1 MRRPLFPLALTFLLL
16 PVLAWS
22 DAESVTF
29 RFAPPDGTTFVQT
42 LVTTKTTE
50 IGSQKQTDAT
60 RSKVRL
66 RFEKKPQG
74 YILTGTPLSMTLER
88 NGQAVENPLL
98 DVLSQT
104 VITYR
109 IDPQGNLVAV
119 QGYGEFQDRLFKTL
133 PPQAVQALSKV
144 VNEEAMVAREKAEW
158 AGRIGDFSGNTLELG
173 SSWTSASP
181 FDLPSGE
188 QIRFYTRTDVVGK
201 ERCGARDCVRIRF
214 RYDTDASALG
224 AVAQKMVREVAAAA
238 GAPRDSTEAVKVG
251 RMGLSGGGE
260 RLVDPATLLVHAETL
275 ERTITME
282 GGATVRET
290 REYSFEF
297 EPRRAGR

>member
-1 MRRPLFPLALTFLLL
+1 MRRPLLPLALALVLL

-50 IGSQKQTDAT
+50 VGSQKQTDVT

-74 YILTGTPLSMTLER
+74 FLLTGTPLSMTLER
-88 NGQAVENPLL
+88 NGQTVENPVL

-104 VITYR
+104 AITYR
-109 IDPQGNLVAV
+109 IDPQGKLVAI
-119 QGYGEFQDRLFKTL
+119 QGYGDFQDRLFKAL
-133 PPQAVQALSKV
+133 PPQAARALSKV
-144 VNEEAMVAREKAEW
+144 VNEEGMVAREKAEW

-173 SSWTSASP
+173 ASWTATSP

-188 QIRFYTRTDVVGK
+188 QIQFYTRTDLVGK
-201 ERCGARDCVRIRF
+201 EKCGARDCVRIRF
-214 RYDTDASALG
+214 RYDTDAAALG
-224 AVAQKMVREVAAAA
+224 AVAGKVVQEVA
-238 GAPRDSTEAVKVG
+238 GATVKVG
-251 RMGLSGGGE
+251 KMGLSGSGE
-260 RLVDPATLLVHAETL
+260 RLVDPDTLLVHAETL
-275 ERTITME
+275 ERTITLE
-282 GGATVRET
+282 GGTTVREK

>member
-1 MRRPLFPLALTFLLL
+1 MRRPLLPLALALVLL

-50 IGSQKQTDAT
+50 IGSQKQTDVT

-74 YILTGTPLSMTLER
+74 FLLTGTPLSMTLER

-109 IDPQGNLVAV
+109 IDPQGKLVAI
-119 QGYGEFQDRLFKTL
+119 QGYGDFQDRLFKAL
-133 PPQAVQALSKV
+133 PPQAARALSKV
-144 VNEEAMVAREKAEW
+144 VNEEGMVAREKAEW

-173 SSWTSASP
+173 ASWTATSP

-188 QIRFYTRTDVVGK
+188 QIQFYTRTDLVGK
-201 ERCGARDCVRIRF
+201 EKCGARDCVRIRF
-214 RYDTDASALG
+214 RYDTDAAALG
-224 AVAQKMVREVAAAA
+224 AVAGKVVQEVA
-238 GAPRDSTEAVKVG
+238 GAPVKVG
-251 RMGLSGGGE
+251 KMGLSGSGE
-260 RLVDPATLLVHAETL
+260 RLVDPNTLLVHAETL
-275 ERTITME
+275 ERTITLE
-282 GGATVRET
+282 GGTTVREK